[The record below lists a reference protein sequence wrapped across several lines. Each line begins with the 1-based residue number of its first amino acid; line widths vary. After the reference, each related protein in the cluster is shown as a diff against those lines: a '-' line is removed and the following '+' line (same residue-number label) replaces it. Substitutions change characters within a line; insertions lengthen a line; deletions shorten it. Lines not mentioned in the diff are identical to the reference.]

1 MVPKEYGLCCVFW
14 GLEVISLPSGAELAW
29 FLSGM
34 WAALF
39 ILRAGRAADSGF
51 FGVLATLFVAV
62 APALG
67 LLFEV
72 QLGQLAVA
80 VQQAIHAR

>member
-1 MVPKEYGLCCVFW
+1 M
-14 GLEVISLPSGAELAW
+14 SLPNGAELAW

-51 FGVLATLFVAV
+51 FAVIATLFVAAV
-62 APALG
+62 PALG
-67 LLFEV
+67 LLFETQLV
-72 QLGQLAVA
+72 QMAA
-80 VQQAIHAR
+80 MVQEAIRNR